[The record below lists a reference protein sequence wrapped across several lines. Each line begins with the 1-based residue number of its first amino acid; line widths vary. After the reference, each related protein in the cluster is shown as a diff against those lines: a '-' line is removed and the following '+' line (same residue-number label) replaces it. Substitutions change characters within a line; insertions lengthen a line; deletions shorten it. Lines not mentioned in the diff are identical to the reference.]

1 MSDVVNR
8 DGLIFPA
15 PESSFLP
22 MNSIRNVSTGDKVLD
37 TIVNPVKGK

>member
-1 MSDVVNR
+1 
-8 DGLIFPA
+8 
-15 PESSFLP
+15 